1 MRVWSQIALAV
12 PLFMMSAIATAAPP
26 RVFPVAEAPVPGDVY
41 PDRVTRFPGGVTGLA
56 DVIFSTVPGYR
67 PAVVDLYLPPQRM
80 ASRPRPLIIYIHGG
94 GWMGG
99 HTRQSAAF
107 SNFPEVLARLASE
120 GFVVASLE
128 YRLSGE
134 ARFPAQLQD
143 VRASIRFLKSNAAKY
158 GIDPAKVA
166 LWGGSAGGHLA
177 ALGGLSCGAPG
188 IDEGSQAAGSECVQ
202 GVVSWYGV
210 FDFAPMI
217 QPMIDRGERAPMN
230 LLGCATAA
238 QCSTDKIAAVSPLTY
253 LDPKDPPFLLIH
265 GDDDKVVPAEQS
277 RIAAARMKAAGV
289 PVETIFM
296 PGVDHSFIGKTPADT
311 RTATLRA
318 VNATFDYFHK
328 LFGVK

>member
-1 MRVWSQIALAV
+1 MRFGSQIALAM
-12 PLFMMSAIATAAPP
+12 PLFMASVSVAAAPP
-26 RVFPVAEAPVPGDVY
+26 RSFPVADAPVPGDVY

-67 PAVVDLYLPPQRM
+67 PAVVDLYLPPKHS
-80 ASRPRPLIIYIHGG
+80 ASGPKPLIIYIHGG

-107 SNFPEVLARLASE
+107 SNFPQVLASLASE

-134 ARFPAQLQD
+134 AKFPAQLQD
-143 VRASIRFLKSNAAKY
+143 VRAAVRFLKANAAKY
-158 GIDPAKVA
+158 GIDPNKVA

-177 ALGGLSCGAPG
+177 ALAGMSCGAPG
-188 IDEGSQAAGSECVQ
+188 IDEKPQAAGSECVQ

-210 FDFAPMI
+210 FDFAPMV
-217 QPMIDRGERAPMN
+217 QRAEQAPVA
-230 LLGCATAA
+230 LLGCSSGAA
-238 QCSTDKIAAVSPLTY
+238 CPADKIAAVSPLTY

-265 GDDDKVVPAEQS
+265 GDADKVVPAEQS
-277 RIAAARMKAAGV
+277 RIAAARMKAVGV

-296 PGVDHSFIGKTPADT
+296 PGIDHSWIGKTPAET

-328 LFGVK
+328 LFPSK

>member
-1 MRVWSQIALAV
+1 MRFRSQIALAM
-12 PLFMMSAIATAAPP
+12 PLFMASVSAAAPP
-26 RVFPVAEAPVPGDVY
+26 PRSFPVAEAPVPGDVY
-41 PDRVTRFPGGVTGLA
+41 PDRVVPFPGGVTGLA
-56 DVIFSTVPGYR
+56 DVIFSTIPGYR
-67 PAVVDLYLPPQRM
+67 PAVVDLYLPPKRA
-80 ASRPRPLIIYIHGG
+80 ASAPKPLIIYIHGG

-107 SNFPEVLARLASE
+107 SNFPQVLASLARE

-134 ARFPAQLQD
+134 AKFPAQLQD
-143 VRASIRFLKSNAAKY
+143 VRAAVRFLKANAAKY
-158 GIDPAKVA
+158 GIDPSKVA

-188 IDEGSQAAGSECVQ
+188 IDEKPEVAGSECVQ

-210 FDFAPMI
+210 FDFAPI
-217 QPMIDRGERAPMN
+217 VERAEQAPIA
-230 LLGCATAA
+230 LLGCQSGTTCPA
-238 QCSTDKIAAVSPLTY
+238 DKIAAASPLTY

-265 GDDDKVVPAEQS
+265 GDADKVVPAEQS
-277 RIAAARMKAAGV
+277 RIAAARMTAAGV
-289 PVETIFM
+289 PVETIFL
-296 PGVDHSFIGKTPADT
+296 PGIDHSWIGKNPAET

-328 LFGVK
+328 LFPKK

>member
-1 MRVWSQIALAV
+1 MRFGSQIALAM
-12 PLFMMSAIATAAPP
+12 PLFMMSVSAAGGPP
-26 RVFPVAEAPVPGDVY
+26 RVFPVADVPVPGDVY

-56 DVIFSTVPGYR
+56 DVIFSSIPGYR
-67 PAVVDLYLPPQRM
+67 PAIVDLYLPPKRP
-80 ASRPRPLIIYIHGG
+80 ASEPRPLIIYIHGG

-107 SNFPEVLARLASE
+107 SNFPQVLASLASE

-134 ARFPAQLQD
+134 AKFPAQLQD
-143 VRASIRFLKSNAAKY
+143 VRAAVRFLKTNAARY
-158 GIDPAKVA
+158 GIDPKKVA

-177 ALGGLSCGAPG
+177 ALAGLSCGAPG
-188 IDEGSQAAGSECVQ
+188 IDEKPEAAGSECVQ

-210 FDFAPMI
+210 FDFALMV
-217 QPMIDRGERAPMN
+217 QRAEQAPVA
-230 LLGCATAA
+230 LLGCESGATCPA
-238 QCSTDKIAAVSPLTY
+238 DRIAAVSPLTY

-265 GDDDKVVPAEQS
+265 GDADKVVPAEQS
-277 RIAAARMKAAGV
+277 RIAAIRMKAAGV

-296 PGVDHSFIGKTPADT
+296 PGIDHSWIGKTPAAT

-328 LFGVK
+328 LFPKK

>member
-1 MRVWSQIALAV
+1 MRYGSQFALAV
-12 PLFMMSAIATAAPP
+12 LLFMMSAFATAAPP
-26 RVFPVAEAPVPGDVY
+26 RVFPVAEAPVPSDVY

-67 PAVVDLYLPPQRM
+67 PAVVDLYLPPKRV
-80 ASRPRPLIIYIHGG
+80 ASQPRPLIIYIHGG

-120 GFVVASLE
+120 GFVAASLE

-134 ARFPAQLQD
+134 AKFPAQLQD
-143 VRASIRFLKSNAAKY
+143 VRAAIRFLKSNAAKY
-158 GIDPAKVA
+158 GIDPANVA

-188 IDEGSQAAGSECVQ
+188 IDDKPQSAGSECVQ
-202 GVVSWYGV
+202 AVVSWYGV

-217 QPMIDRGERAPMN
+217 QRAEQAPVA
-230 LLGCATAA
+230 LLGCESGTT
-238 QCSTDKIAAVSPLTY
+238 CPVDKIAAVSPLTY
-253 LDPKDPPFLLIH
+253 LDAKDPPFLLIH

-277 RIAAARMKAAGV
+277 RIAATRMMAVGV
-289 PVETIFM
+289 PVETIFL
-296 PGVDHSFIGKTPADT
+296 PGIDHSWIGKTPAET
-311 RTATLRA
+311 RAATMRA

-328 LFGVK
+328 RFPKK

>member
-1 MRVWSQIALAV
+1 MRFGSQIALAV
-12 PLFMMSAIATAAPP
+12 PLFMMSAFATAAPP

-67 PAVVDLYLPPQRM
+67 PAVVDLYLPPKRV
-80 ASRPRPLIIYIHGG
+80 ASQPRPLIIYIHGG

-107 SNFPEVLARLASE
+107 SNFPQVLASLASE

-134 ARFPAQLQD
+134 AKFPAQLQD
-143 VRASIRFLKSNAAKY
+143 VRAAIRFLKANAAKY
-158 GIDPAKVA
+158 GIDPTKVA

-188 IDEGSQAAGSECVQ
+188 IDDKPQPAGSECVQ
-202 GVVSWYGV
+202 AVVSWYGV
-210 FDFAPMI
+210 FDFAPMV
-217 QPMIDRGERAPMN
+217 QRAEQAPVA
-230 LLGCATAA
+230 LLGCESGATCPAN
-238 QCSTDKIAAVSPLTY
+238 KIAAVSPLTY
-253 LDPKDPPFLLIH
+253 LDAKDPPFLLIH

-277 RIAAARMKAAGV
+277 RIAATRMMAVGV

-296 PGVDHSFIGKTPADT
+296 PGIDHSWIGKTPAET
-311 RTATLRA
+311 RTATMRA
-318 VNATFDYFHK
+318 INATFDYFHNRFPK
-328 LFGVK
+328 K

>member
-1 MRVWSQIALAV
+1 MRFGSQIALAV
-12 PLFMMSAIATAAPP
+12 PLFMMSAFATAAPP

-67 PAVVDLYLPPQRM
+67 PAVVDLYLPPKRV
-80 ASRPRPLIIYIHGG
+80 ASQPRPLIIYIHGG

-107 SNFPEVLARLASE
+107 SNFPQVLASLASE

-134 ARFPAQLQD
+134 AKFPAQLQD
-143 VRASIRFLKSNAAKY
+143 VRAAIRFLKTNAAKY
-158 GIDPAKVA
+158 GIDPTKVA

-188 IDEGSQAAGSECVQ
+188 IDDKPQPAGSECVQ
-202 GVVSWYGV
+202 AVVSWYGV
-210 FDFAPMI
+210 FDFAPMV
-217 QPMIDRGERAPMN
+217 QRAEQAPVA
-230 LLGCATAA
+230 LLGCENGTTCPA
-238 QCSTDKIAAVSPLTY
+238 DRIAAVSPLTY
-253 LDPKDPPFLLIH
+253 LDAKDPPFLLIH

-277 RIAAARMKAAGV
+277 RIAATRMMAVGV
-289 PVETIFM
+289 PVETIFL
-296 PGVDHSFIGKTPADT
+296 PGIDHSWIGKTPAET
-311 RTATLRA
+311 RAATMRA

-328 LFGVK
+328 RFPKK

>member
-1 MRVWSQIALAV
+1 MRFGSQIALAV
-12 PLFMMSAIATAAPP
+12 PLFMMSAFATAAPP

-67 PAVVDLYLPPQRM
+67 PAVVDLYLPPRRV
-80 ASRPRPLIIYIHGG
+80 ASQPRPLIIYIHGG

-107 SNFPEVLARLASE
+107 SNFPQVLASLASE

-134 ARFPAQLQD
+134 AKFPAQLQD
-143 VRASIRFLKSNAAKY
+143 VRAAIRFLKANAAKY
-158 GIDPAKVA
+158 GIDPTKVA

-188 IDEGSQAAGSECVQ
+188 IDDKPQPAGSECVQ
-202 GVVSWYGV
+202 AVVSWYGV
-210 FDFAPMI
+210 FDFAPMV
-217 QPMIDRGERAPMN
+217 QRAEQAPVA
-230 LLGCATAA
+230 LLGCESGATCPAN
-238 QCSTDKIAAVSPLTY
+238 KIAAVSPLTY
-253 LDPKDPPFLLIH
+253 LDAKDPPFLLIH

-277 RIAAARMKAAGV
+277 RIAATRMMAVGV

-296 PGVDHSFIGKTPADT
+296 PGIDHSWIGKTPAET
-311 RTATLRA
+311 RTATMRA
-318 VNATFDYFHK
+318 INATFDYFHNRFPK
-328 LFGVK
+328 K